1 MDIVADNYRVGAIA
15 DFVLTVVSYKS
26 TVVLKRT
33 QPTTTTT
40 TTTDGTTTDGTTTT
54 SKVGVV
60 VDRGSTTHDYDTQS
74 IPHDRVPPSDSNV
87 MRKIRHTRER
97 HYATVVQLDKDHK
110 DTLSSSLS
118 SSLSASL
125 SSSSLPATT
134 AASTS
139 SAYHAPH
146 ATLDKSLEF
155 WANKNNNNNTTNNNN
170 TNNTTSS
177 GGGGLPSYTTVV
189 KQAKTHSDEPGG
201 LPPPPP
207 YTRVVVSPEKAALRA
222 KIQQQLMES
231 SSSSSS
237 SSSALADY
245 HGAVVDVEDQEC
257 AVVYRGG
264 LLMPTI
270 DMSPSSKLNGT
281 YVFIIVCFT
290 CQYCQYCCPT
300 DSLK

>member
-40 TTTDGTTTDGTTTT
+40 DGTTTDGTTTTT

-155 WANKNNNNNTTNNNN
+155 WANKNNTT
-170 TNNTTSS
+170 TNNTTTTTSSS

-237 SSSALADY
+237 SSALADY

-290 CQYCQYCCPT
+290 CQYCSPT
-300 DSLK
+300 VAPQTH

>member
-40 TTTDGTTTDGTTTT
+40 DGTTTDGTTTTT

-155 WANKNNNNNTTNNNN
+155 WANNNNTTTTTSNNNNNTT
-170 TNNTTSS
+170 TSSS

-290 CQYCQYCCPT
+290 CQYYSPT
-300 DSLK
+300 VAPQTH

>member
-33 QPTTTTT
+33 QPTTTT
-40 TTTDGTTTDGTTTT
+40 DGTTTDGTTTTT

-125 SSSSLPATT
+125 SASLSSSSLPATT

-155 WANKNNNNNTTNNNN
+155 WANKNTTTNNNTTNN
-170 TNNTTSS
+170 TTTSS

-237 SSSALADY
+237 SSALADY

-281 YVFIIVCFT
+281 YVFIIVCFVNT
-290 CQYCQYCCPT
+290 FAPQT
-300 DSLK
+300 H

>member
-40 TTTDGTTTDGTTTT
+40 TDGTTDGTTTTT

-125 SSSSLPATT
+125 SSSLPATT

-155 WANKNNNNNTTNNNN
+155 WANKNNTT
-170 TNNTTSS
+170 TTTTTTSS

-189 KQAKTHSDEPGG
+189 KQAKTHADEPGG

-222 KIQQQLMES
+222 KIQQQLMEQ

-237 SSSALADY
+237 SSSALTDY

-281 YVFIIVCFT
+281 YVFYYCVFR
-290 CQYCQYCCPT
+290 QYFCPT
-300 DSLK
+300 H